1 MPQPSQRLLTDA
13 FDLPDDTRTRLALAR
28 ESLQRSGQLTFRA
41 LGSSMLP
48 AIAAGDVL
56 TFRTAAPGDL
66 VPGRIV
72 LAQADNGLVAH
83 RLLSCGGSIFTTRGD
98 SLRVADA
105 ALDMSRLLGVL
116 AAHHRDGTA
125 LPLDRD
131 HRRLLPRASRWL
143 LRHSPLIHRIARRW
157 PRLTILTA

>member
-1 MPQPSQRLLTDA
+1 MPQPSQRVLTHA
-13 FDLPDDTRTRLALAR
+13 FDLPDDTCARSALAQ
-28 ESLQRSGQLTFRA
+28 ESLQRSGQLSFRA

-72 LAQADNGLVAH
+72 LAQGDSGLIAH
-83 RLLSCGGSIFTTRGD
+83 RLLSCGDHVFTTQGD
-98 SLRVADA
+98 SLRVADVA
-105 ALDMSRLLGVL
+105 FDMSRLLGVL
-116 AAHHRDGTA
+116 VAHHRDGVA

-131 HRRLLPRASRWL
+131 HRRLLPRATRWL
-143 LRHSPLIHRIARRW
+143 LRHVPLFHRIARRW